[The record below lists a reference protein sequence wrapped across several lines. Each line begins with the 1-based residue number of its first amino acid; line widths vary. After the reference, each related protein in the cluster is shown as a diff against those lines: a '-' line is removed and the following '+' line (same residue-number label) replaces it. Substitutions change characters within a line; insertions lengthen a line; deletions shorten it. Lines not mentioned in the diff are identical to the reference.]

1 MLYSFYIM
9 YYRKFVFTFVCVFHL
24 SDLSTDWL
32 VTQLEKA
39 TTLPLTSG
47 RLALR
52 TLCLVC
58 FV

>member
-1 MLYSFYIM
+1 M

-39 TTLPLTSG
+39 TTCHSP
-47 RLALR
+47 
-52 TLCLVC
+52 V
-58 FV
+58 VD